1 MAMLD
6 PVVVTS
12 LQITAK
18 FCKNR
23 YKSFTFYPYIAPSY
37 DGRWTEKR
45 YIIVRSCV

>member
-1 MAMLD
+1 MLD

-23 YKSFTFYPYIAPSY
+23 YKSFSFYPYIAPS
-37 DGRWTEKR
+37 TKR
-45 YIIVRSCV
+45 TVVHDLFK